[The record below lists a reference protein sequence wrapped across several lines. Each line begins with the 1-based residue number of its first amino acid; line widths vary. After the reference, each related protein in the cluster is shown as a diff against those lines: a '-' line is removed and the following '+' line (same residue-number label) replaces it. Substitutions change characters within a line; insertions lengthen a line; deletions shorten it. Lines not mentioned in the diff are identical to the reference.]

1 MDQTPPQFRS
11 LLELA
16 MPTNNFLFRLLYSV
30 SEWRHHNSRD
40 RIASREIRFC
50 SPQQVSCWE
59 QSCFWKSSQKWICK
73 LWKDLQKKNMKLK
86 NRNITLACD
95 IGEKKILGPFSCYR
109 VVIWIFSIS
118 VSQFAC
124 IWFKKRSWKT
134 RSMYNN
140 DVDKT
145 VFLIRQCDITSLFSM
160 TSNVQIIWT

>member
-1 MDQTPPQFRS
+1 MDQTSPQFRS
-11 LLELA
+11 LLEVA

-50 SPQQVSCWE
+50 SPQQVSCRE

-95 IGEKKILGPFSCYR
+95 IGEKKKQSLGHL
-109 VVIWIFSIS
+109 VVIVLSFEFLAFQSLNS
-118 VSQFAC
+118 RAFDL
-124 IWFKKRSWKT
+124 KKRSWKT
-134 RSMYNN
+134 A
-140 DVDKT
+140 
-145 VFLIRQCDITSLFSM
+145 
-160 TSNVQIIWT
+160 